1 MRSIVCER
9 PNVFKMTN
17 EKAPSIRPGEA
28 LVRIKRIGIC
38 GTDLHAYKGNQPF
51 FSYPRV
57 LGHELSGVIEEVEH
71 NPEGLQAGDRVA
83 IIPYLSC
90 GNCHACRN
98 GKTNCCTKVNVLG
111 VHIDGGMRELVAVP
125 TKQLMKTTSLSYDE
139 AALIEPLAIGAHAV
153 NRAKPRRN
161 EQVLVIGAGP
171 IGLGVMLFAKEQG
184 ARVIAMDVNEERLEF
199 CQQWAKVDAVVHAL
213 DNPLSE
219 LNDRLNDELP
229 TIVFDATG
237 NNDSMTEAFNYVAH
251 GGKLV
256 YVGLVNGMIQFDDPE
271 FHKREMTLMASR
283 NATKEDFNYVIQV
296 LETGSIQLDLYI
308 THRCSF
314 REMVEQFD
322 SWLLPESKVIKVVV
336 EL

>member
-9 PNVFKMTN
+9 PNVFKMTK

-125 TKQLMKTTSLSYDE
+125 TEQLMKTTSLSYDE

-251 GGKLV
+251 GG
-256 YVGLVNGMIQFDDPE
+256 NWF
-271 FHKREMTLMASR
+271 T
-283 NATKEDFNYVIQV
+283 
-296 LETGSIQLDLYI
+296 
-308 THRCSF
+308 
-314 REMVEQFD
+314 
-322 SWLLPESKVIKVVV
+322 
-336 EL
+336 

>member
-1 MRSIVCER
+1 MKSIVCER
-9 PNVFKMTN
+9 PTVFKMTN

-71 NPEGLQAGDRVA
+71 NSEGLQAGDRVA

-90 GNCHACRN
+90 GNCRACRN

-111 VHIDGGMRELVAVP
+111 VHIDGGMKELVAVP
-125 TKQLMKTTSLSYDE
+125 TKQLMKTNRLSYDE
-139 AALIEPLAIGAHAV
+139 GALIEPLAIGAHAV

-161 EQVLVIGAGP
+161 EEVLVIGAGP

-199 CQQWAKVDAVVHAL
+199 CQQWAKVDAVVNAL
-213 DNPLSE
+213 DNPLSKLNE
-219 LNDRLNDELP
+219 LTNDELP

-237 NNDSMTEAFNYVAH
+237 NNHSMMEAFSYVAH

-256 YVGLVNGMIQFDDPE
+256 YVGLINGMIQFDDPE

-283 NATKEDFNYVIQV
+283 NATKEDFNYVLQV
-296 LETGSIQLDLYI
+296 LETGSIQLDSYI

-314 REMVEQFD
+314 MQLVEQFG
-322 SWLLPESKVIKVVV
+322 SWLLPESKVIKVIV

>member
-1 MRSIVCER
+1 
-9 PNVFKMTN
+9 MTN

-111 VHIDGGMRELVAVP
+111 VHIDGGMKELVSVP
-125 TKQLMKTTSLSYDE
+125 TKQLMKTNSLSYDE

-199 CQQWAKVDAVVHAL
+199 CQQWAKVDAVIHAL
-213 DNPLSE
+213 DNPLSKLSE
-219 LNDRLNDELP
+219 RTNDELP

-237 NNDSMTEAFNYVAH
+237 NNHSMTEAFNYVAH

-296 LETGSIQLDLYI
+296 LETGSIQLDSYI

-314 REMVEQFD
+314 MEMVEQFD